1 MPRPVAALTELLRI
15 SPAGVDLDR
24 FALAAG
30 MTPREAQGAWRET
43 EARVLEAEGH
53 RYGFALAP
61 SRCEALLKEV
71 RAALTAYHQT
81 APESPGLELDRL
93 RLALAERLPPP
104 LFRALVK
111 ALVEDGTLAVRGAS
125 IHLPGHAAALRE
137 FEQRLWVRVRLRLE
151 ESGFDPSWVRDL
163 ARELSVP
170 ERAMRQLMKRLAPM
184 GEVIE
189 VAPDR
194 FYRRHTVHQMASML
208 ADMCATAT
216 NGTVTAA
223 EFRDRIAIGRK
234 LAIIILEYFDRTGV
248 TIRHGDLRKVRPE
261 RACVSAPNWD
271 PILDG
276 AKSSILLGQ

>member
-1 MPRPVAALTELLRI
+1 
-15 SPAGVDLDR
+15 
-24 FALAAG
+24 

-43 EARVLEAEGH
+43 EARVLKAEGH

-61 SRCEALLKEV
+61 SRCDALLKEV

-93 RLALAERLPPP
+93 RLALAERLPSP

-170 ERAMRQLMKRLAPM
+170 ERAMRQLMKRLARM
-184 GEVIE
+184 GEVI
-189 VAPDR
+189 
-194 FYRRHTVHQMASML
+194 AS
-208 ADMCATAT
+208 
-216 NGTVTAA
+216 TAA
-223 EFRDRIAIGRK
+223 TPCTRWHRCSP
-234 LAIIILEYFDRTGV
+234 T
-248 TIRHGDLRKVRPE
+248 
-261 RACVSAPNWD
+261 CAP
-271 PILDG
+271 PPPTAL
-276 AKSSILLGQ
+276 